1 MNITLYKN
9 KSEPNR
15 LRKDLTGE
23 IALDGTLR
31 DGSSVINPVILI
43 QRTGQTLSRYN
54 YLKIN
59 EFNRYYFI
67 DDITVVRNNL
77 WQIKCSVDVLYTYRS
92 AILDTNVILSDSQEK
107 GASDYLT
114 GEQWRST
121 VKTKTDIVNF
131 SNGLLETGEYILIT
145 AGG

>member
-23 IALDGTLR
+23 IALEGTLR